1 MCITKRSRPLV
12 PFRVHRQK
20 IGVPRR
26 RKRRDPAVRGSSRHL
41 LDRYA
46 ELPRL
51 VDEVLGDAAAGECDD
66 ALGQEIQEL
75 VVAPERSG
83 PSVAVPVGLADDLVD
98 AALVGPACRD
108 VLDAGAAA
116 VDEDHVGVTSRI
128 PYAGALTHFPT

>member
-1 MCITKRSRPLV
+1 MLDKALAPIGA
-12 PFRVHRQK
+12 FRLHRQR
-20 IGVPRR
+20 IGAPRR
-26 RKRRDPAVRGSSRHL
+26 QKRRDPAVRGSSRHL

-51 VDEVLGDAAAGECDD
+51 VDEVLGDAAAGERDD
-66 ALGQEIQEL
+66 AFGQEVQEL

-108 VLDAGAAA
+108 VLDAGAGA
-116 VDEDHVGVTSRI
+116 VAPI
-128 PYAGALTHFPT
+128 HFRAVRTNEL